1 MPVPCRPSTL
11 RGRSQL
17 LQLDRE
23 GNRIFQLVQGHLG
36 CESEKKKRKKKKK
49 KKKKTSL
56 DCLFVCLFFYEEFFF
71 SFFFFRFCK
80 YMANK
85 HWCFRGLGLDKVM
98 LGLGYLDNFL
108 VGTQVHWLGGYIPFS
123 FFSFLFLPSRR
134 CGFIVGSSSYLMG
147 WLEGCFWPA

>member
-49 KKKKTSL
+49 PPWTASSS
-56 DCLFVCLFFYEEFFF
+56 VFFSTRNFFF
-71 SFFFFRFCK
+71 LFFFFRFCK